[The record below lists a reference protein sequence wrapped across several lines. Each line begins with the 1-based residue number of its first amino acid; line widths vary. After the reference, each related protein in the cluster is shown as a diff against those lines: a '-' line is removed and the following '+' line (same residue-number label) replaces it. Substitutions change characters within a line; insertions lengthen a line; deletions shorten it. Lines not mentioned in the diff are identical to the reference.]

1 MQSQTGDRM
10 ATKADPYAGIDFD
23 EINEVTG
30 ENIFEYFRKYFS
42 ISFKYF
48 VSFQHLSLMR
58 SNV

>member
-1 MQSQTGDRM
+1 M

-30 ENIFEYFRKYFS
+30 ENISEYFRKYFS

-48 VSFQHLSLMR
+48 VPFQRLSLMR
-58 SNV
+58 SNA